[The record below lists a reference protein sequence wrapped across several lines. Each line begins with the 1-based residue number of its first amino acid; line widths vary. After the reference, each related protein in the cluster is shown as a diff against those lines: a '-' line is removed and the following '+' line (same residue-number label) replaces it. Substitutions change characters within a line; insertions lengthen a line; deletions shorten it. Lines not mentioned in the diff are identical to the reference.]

1 MKPTIDSLTRCASN
15 ASRSTVRFVAGRTP
29 SRFRGLFLAAC
40 ACASLAGPAL
50 QASPNSRCPQPEP
63 PVRFAVLSDTHLY
76 DARLGTTGSAFDS
89 YIAADPKLL
98 ALSEPILDSALADI
112 IKSKVRFVIIS
123 GDLTKDGEKV
133 NHLRM
138 VRHLERLE
146 RAGIQVFVV
155 PGNHDI
161 NNHDAVSYSGNVA
174 TPIATINDHEFRALY
189 HRFGYGQAID
199 HAPDSLSYVAEPVP
213 GLWLLAL
220 DSAKWAESAQA
231 PHPVVSGRLTAP
243 TLAWA
248 LKKIHQAENR
258 GKQVVAFMH
267 HGVNQHFLAE
277 PTIFADYLVD
287 DWQNVSAQ
295 LAGAGLKVIFTGH
308 YHSQDAA
315 WPLDAEGTPQLTLCD
330 IETGSLIQFPC
341 AYRIA
346 ELDPSG
352 QLKIESRRVTQ
363 IAADLGGVPFQQYAE
378 GYLRSLLPYQ
388 VTAELEYLFGLPAD
402 QAASTA
408 PLVVDA
414 LVANYAGDENPS
426 DTTLAML
433 QWLLSQPEPSH
444 TLGELLGSLWID
456 LPPGDN
462 NLTVPVRD

>member
-1 MKPTIDSLTRCASN
+1 MKPTTDLLTHCASGT
-15 ASRSTVRFVAGRTP
+15 SHSTTRSVTGRAP
-29 SRFRGLFLAAC
+29 LRFRGLFLATC
-40 ACASLAGPAL
+40 ACAALAGPAL
-50 QASPNSRCPQPEP
+50 QASPDSRCPRPEP

-76 DARLGTTGSAFDS
+76 DAKLGTTGSAFEA

-98 ALSEPILDSALADI
+98 ALSEPILDSALAEI

-123 GDLTKDGEKV
+123 GDLTKDGERV
-133 NHLRM
+133 NHLKM

-161 NNHDAVSYSGNVA
+161 NNHDAAAYSGDVA
-174 TPIATINDHEFRALY
+174 TPIATINEHEFRALY
-189 HRFGYGQAID
+189 QRFGYGQAID

-220 DSAKWAESAQA
+220 DSAKWAESAQS
-231 PHPVVSGRLTAP
+231 PHPVVSGRLTAS
-243 TLAWA
+243 TMAWA
-248 LKKIHQAENR
+248 LKKIQQAEHH

-267 HGVNQHFLAE
+267 HGVNQHFFAE

-315 WPLDAEGTPQLTLCD
+315 WPLDATGTPQPTLCD

-341 AYRIA
+341 AYRTA
-346 ELDPSG
+346 ELDSSG
-352 QLKIESRRVTQ
+352 QLKIESHRITQ

-378 GYLRSLLPYQ
+378 AYLRSLLPYQ

-402 QAASTA
+402 QAEAIA
-408 PLVVDA
+408 PIVVDA

-426 DTTLAML
+426 DQTLAML
-433 QWLLSQPEPSH
+433 QWFLSQPEPSH

-462 NLTVPVRD
+462 NLTVPVRG

>member
-231 PHPVVSGRLTAP
+231 PHPVVSGRLTRSS
-243 TLAWA
+243 TSITSSTCWA
-248 LKKIHQAENR
+248 A
-258 GKQVVAFMH
+258 
-267 HGVNQHFLAE
+267 
-277 PTIFADYLVD
+277 
-287 DWQNVSAQ
+287 
-295 LAGAGLKVIFTGH
+295 
-308 YHSQDAA
+308 
-315 WPLDAEGTPQLTLCD
+315 
-330 IETGSLIQFPC
+330 
-341 AYRIA
+341 
-346 ELDPSG
+346 
-352 QLKIESRRVTQ
+352 
-363 IAADLGGVPFQQYAE
+363 
-378 GYLRSLLPYQ
+378 
-388 VTAELEYLFGLPAD
+388 
-402 QAASTA
+402 
-408 PLVVDA
+408 
-414 LVANYAGDENPS
+414 
-426 DTTLAML
+426 
-433 QWLLSQPEPSH
+433 
-444 TLGELLGSLWID
+444 
-456 LPPGDN
+456 
-462 NLTVPVRD
+462 